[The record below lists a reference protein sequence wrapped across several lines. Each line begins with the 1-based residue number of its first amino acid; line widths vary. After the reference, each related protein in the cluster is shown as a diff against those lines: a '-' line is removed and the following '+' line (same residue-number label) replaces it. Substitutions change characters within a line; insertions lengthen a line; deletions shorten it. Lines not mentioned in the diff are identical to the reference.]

1 MRPTDLETLAQG
13 NQAFAID
20 LYQQLRKADGNLFFS
35 PFSIS
40 VALAMTC
47 AGARANTEA
56 QMKQVLHFALD
67 NENLH
72 AAFADL
78 QAELAQAEAAG
89 GVQLKIANSLWPQE
103 GYPFLAEFVAQIE
116 AHYGVSVTP
125 VNYHEAEAARQ
136 TINAWVEA
144 KTENKITNLIPSGIL
159 SNLTRLT
166 LVNAIYFKGNWA
178 DPFDARATRQADFWS
193 PDGRVSRPMMN
204 RTDEYRYLENESLQA
219 LELPYAGNDLS
230 MWILLP
236 KERDGLPQLESQMTP
251 ALLDELDTGMWE
263 RKVIVS
269 IPKFKAEAAFR
280 LDEALKT
287 LGMTDAFDDQKAN
300 FAGMNGS
307 PADLYISAALHKAF
321 IEVNEEGSEAAA
333 ATAIVM
339 KSRSMTPNPPPA
351 FRADHPFLFL
361 IREKRTGSIL
371 FMGRLVDPQ

>member
-1 MRPTDLETLAQG
+1 MSPTDLETLAQA

-47 AGARANTEA
+47 AGARGETEA
-56 QMKQVLHFALD
+56 QMARVLHFAQTG
-67 NENLH
+67 EGLH
-72 AAFADL
+72 SAFAEL
-78 QAELAQAEAAG
+78 QAGLAQAEAQG
-89 GVQLKIANSLWPQE
+89 GIQLKIANSLWPQA
-103 GYPFLAEFVAQIE
+103 GYPFLAEFIARIE

-136 TINAWVEA
+136 TINTWVET
-144 KTENKITNLIPSGIL
+144 KTENKITNLIPSGIF
-159 SNLTRLT
+159 NDLTRLT

-178 DPFDARATRQADFWS
+178 DQFDARATRQADFWS
-193 PDGRVSRPMMN
+193 PGGRVSAPMMN
-204 RTDEYRYLENESLQA
+204 RTDEYPYAENESLQI

-236 KERDGLPQLESQMTP
+236 KERDGLTQLESQMTP
-251 ALLDELDTGMWE
+251 ALLDELAAAMWE

-269 IPKFKAEAAFR
+269 LSKFKAEAAFR
-280 LDEALKT
+280 LDDALKA
-287 LGMTDAFDDQKAN
+287 LGMTDAFDDKAN
-300 FAGMNGS
+300 FAGMNGD
-307 PADLYISAALHKAF
+307 PADLFISAALHKAY

-339 KSRSMTPNPPPA
+339 QSRSMTPNRPPV

>member
-89 GVQLKIANSLWPQE
+89 GVQLKIANSLWPQA
-103 GYPFLAEFVAQIE
+103 GYPFLAEFIALTE
-116 AHYGVSVTP
+116 SYYGVSVTP
-125 VNYHEAEAARQ
+125 VNYHEAEAASQ

-144 KTENKITNLIPSGIL
+144 KTGNKITHLISPGIL
-159 SNLTRLT
+159 NDLTRLT

-178 DPFDARATRQADFWS
+178 DQFDERATRQADFWS
-193 PDGRVSRPMMN
+193 PGGRVSRPMMN
-204 RTDEYRYLENESLQA
+204 RTDEYRYLENELLQA
-219 LELPYAGNDLS
+219 LELPYAGNGLS

-236 KERDGLPQLESQMTP
+236 KERDGLPQLESRMTP
-251 ALLDELDTGMWE
+251 ALLDELAAGMRE

-280 LDEALKT
+280 LDGALKS
-287 LGMTDAFDDQKAN
+287 LGMTDAFDDKAN
-300 FAGMNGS
+300 FAGMNGN

-339 KSRSMTPNPPPA
+339 QSRSMTPNPPPA

-361 IREKRTGSIL
+361 IREKRTGNIL